1 MDSFFFLDFSLWEE
15 SKVDEVWPIDRANNQ
30 LNESWKQNNQDCLMK
45 KILLY
50 YVFMGAIA
58 ISIWNCEN
66 PSPAFEFTDEEV
78 LMFGSREIAP
88 HQRTHY
94 LLIR

>member
-1 MDSFFFLDFSLWEE
+1 
-15 SKVDEVWPIDRANNQ
+15 
-30 LNESWKQNNQDCLMK
+30 MK